1 MDEPETMESA
11 GSRPGISEL
20 LADLRPHW
28 WKIAG
33 LSLAA
38 GLIAFLWT
46 LREPDIYRATA
57 IITPAAEE
65 NRQSPA
71 IGVLASYGISMGGPS
86 KVEDLETLL
95 KSNDLT
101 VRVFRKYNIWP
112 ILKPKG
118 FNPKTGKLVPG
129 WKERGLSGR
138 DAGGRVPGDWDVI
151 RVSQKGLTLQSNR
164 RSNTLSL
171 AFESPSAQG
180 STDILRYYLDEA
192 KDRLQEEALERATRN
207 KKFITEQIGLT
218 ADALMR
224 DRLYSSYGQEL
235 EREMMARNREQ
246 FGFKV
251 IDAPRAPDFRTKP
264 DRVGA
269 ATTTVMVSLPVWC
282 MIFIS
287 RRRKRPPP

>member
-1 MDEPETMESA
+1 MDEPEATESA
-11 GSRPGISEL
+11 ESRAGISDL

-65 NRQSPA
+65 NRQSPT
-71 IGVLASYGISMGGPS
+71 IGVLASYGIAVGGPS

-101 VRVFRKYNIWP
+101 VRVFRKYDIWP
-112 ILKPKG
+112 ILKPKS

-129 WKERGLSGR
+129 WKERVLSVK
-138 DAGGRVPGDWDVI
+138 DAEGRVPGDWDAI
-151 RVSQKGLTLQSNR
+151 RISQKGLTVQTNR
-164 RSNTLSL
+164 RSNTISL
-171 AFESPSAQG
+171 TFESPSAEG
-180 STDILRYYLDEA
+180 STAIIRYYLDEA
-192 KDRLQEEALERATRN
+192 KSRLQEEALERSTRN

-218 ADALMR
+218 VDALMR
-224 DRLYSSYGQEL
+224 DRLYSTYGQEL

-251 IDAPRAPDFRTKP
+251 IDAPRAPDFRSKP

-269 ATTTVMVSLPVWC
+269 AVTTVVVSLPVWC
-282 MIFIS
+282 MIFMY
-287 RRRKRPPP
+287 RRKKRTTP